1 MRIKT
6 KNLLT
11 MLVVA
16 GISAAA
22 FPSKAAV
29 IAAGDLILGFR
40 ATGGTGSTSTV
51 MFDLGSA
58 SSLVAGGVNVSNLGP
73 SNIGALLTA
82 TYGSDWSTRSDLYW
96 GITSVN
102 DTSSF
107 TSGTAFGDPHRT
119 AYMTAAQ
126 SGTIAA
132 GTDHSIDPTVSS
144 ASYAGTASA
153 INGLKN
159 TFLGIDTTGT
169 GSAVAGTGANT
180 WASANVGDPNAASTP
195 TALNSFGLGYGIE
208 GSFANGA
215 SATVLDLYRVL
226 MTAGT
231 PSPSSG
237 VFEGSF
243 SINGTTG
250 VVGFTSGVTAA
261 PEPSRVLFAGL
272 GLGALLLRRRRT
284 LKA

>member
-58 SSLVAGGVNVSNLGP
+58 SSLVTGGVNVSNLGP

-96 GITSVN
+96 GVAAVN

-107 TSGTAFGDPHRT
+107 TGGNVAGDPHRT
-119 AYMTAAQ
+119 AYFTAAQ
-126 SGTIAA
+126 SGTITP
-132 GTDHSIDPTVSS
+132 GIDNSFDPTVAS
-144 ASYAGTASA
+144 AAYSTTATA

-180 WASANVGDPNAASTP
+180 WASANVGDPNAATNP
-195 TALNSFGLGYGIE
+195 TALNSFSLGYGIE
-208 GSFANGA
+208 GSFVNGA
-215 SATVLDLYRVL
+215 SNTALDLYRVL

-231 PSPSSG
+231 PSPSAG
-237 VFEGSF
+237 VYAGTFT
-243 SINGTTG
+243 INGTTG